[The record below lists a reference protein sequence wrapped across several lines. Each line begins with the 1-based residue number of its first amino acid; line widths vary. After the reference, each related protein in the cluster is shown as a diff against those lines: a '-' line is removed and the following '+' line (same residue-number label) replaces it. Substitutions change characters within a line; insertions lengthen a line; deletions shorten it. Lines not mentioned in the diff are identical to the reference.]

1 MKKFL
6 QKIFKNKARRNHYIV
21 GFFIVIVTAFSFI
34 IFTQRFTSIA
44 TSKSYHGVNLAERT
58 RQKYQSV
65 DQVNAR
71 RGDIL
76 DSNGDMIAGNSS
88 IYNIAVILSKKSKT
102 ADGKPDYVQNK
113 QETAKKLSKYLP
125 LSKKQILDYLTPKN
139 KKQYQVEL
147 GPEGRNLSI
156 EIKNKIAALKLPGIK
171 FEEYP
176 SRAYPNGTFATNQ
189 VGITKQDDSSDP
201 HTNISGL
208 MGIEK
213 YFNSILAGKDG
224 KKITKI
230 DSQGNEL
237 PGSQV
242 VEKQAVNGSNVYL
255 TLDSKIQQYVE
266 ILSQRVQDKYQPKNL
281 QVLVMDSKTGQIK
294 AASQRPTF
302 NPSTGKGMS
311 DSWRDTLV
319 EDQFEPGSVMK
330 ILTLSAAIDSGNY
343 DGNEL
348 YKSGAVEVGGR
359 TIRDWNNVGWGYI
372 PESEAF
378 PRSSNTGMVHLEQ
391 QMGADT
397 WMKYMKKFKIGDKT
411 GIELPDEVS
420 GGISYKHDSDQA
432 MTSFG
437 QSVNV
442 NTIQMLQA
450 FSAVA
455 NDGKMIKP
463 QIVDKI
469 VDPSTGKT
477 TKNYKTKV
485 VGNPISANT
494 AQQVRKQMRQVVTKD
509 YGTGMVYKVPG
520 VKVGVKTG
528 TAQIA
533 SSGGYLTGA
542 GNYIFSVAGMIPYNN
557 PRYIVYI
564 TMRQPQIMSTA
575 AEKMISEIFNPLVK
589 RLMTQDDD
597 SGQTIE
603 AGSQYVDMPNF
614 LNSSVASAQKKIKKL
629 NLQSGIVGTG
639 DKIVQQSP
647 ASGEKVMP
655 GQRIVMLTNGA
666 MTMPDLTGWSKNDV
680 LKFAEITGRT
690 VVTSG
695 DGYVTEQSIKPGK
708 IINDSG
714 KIKVTLENNN

>member
-1 MKKFL
+1 MKNFFKT
-6 QKIFKNKARRNHYIV
+6 IFKNKARRNHYIV

-34 IFTQRFTSIA
+34 VFTQRFSSIA

-88 IYNIAVILSKKSKT
+88 IYNIAAILSKKSKT

-113 QETAKKLSKYLP
+113 KETAEKLSKYLP

-176 SRAYPNGTFATNQ
+176 SRAYPNGIFATNQ

-201 HTNISGL
+201 NTNISGL

-213 YFNSILAGKDG
+213 YFNDILAGKDG

-242 VEKQAVNGSNVYL
+242 VEKQAENGSNIYL

-343 DGNEL
+343 NGNEL

-359 TIRDWNNVGWGYI
+359 TISDWNNVGWGYI

-397 WMKYMKKFKIGDKT
+397 WMKYMKKFKIGEKT
-411 GIELPDEVS
+411 GIELPDEVA

-455 NDGKMIKP
+455 NNGQMIKP

-477 TKNYKTKV
+477 TKKYKTQV
-485 VGNPISANT
+485 VGNPISADT
-494 AQQVRKQMRQVVTKD
+494 AKQVRKQMRRVVTEE
-509 YGTGMVYKVPG
+509 YGTGIVYKVPG

-533 SSGGYLTGA
+533 GSGGYLTGSS
-542 GNYIFSVAGMIPYNN
+542 NYIFSVAGMIPYNK
-557 PRYIVYI
+557 PKYIVYI
-564 TMRQPQIMSTA
+564 TMKQPQIMSTA

-597 SGQTIE
+597 SGQNVE

-629 NLQSGIVGTG
+629 DLQSGIVGTG

-647 ASGEKVMP
+647 SSGEKVMP

-680 LKFAEITGRT
+680 LKFADITGRT

-695 DGYVTEQSIKPGK
+695 DGYVTGQSIKPGK

>member
-1 MKKFL
+1 MKNFFKT
-6 QKIFKNKARRNHYIV
+6 IFQNKARRNHYLV

-44 TSKSYHGVNLAERT
+44 TSKSYHGVDLAERT
-58 RQKYQSV
+58 RKKYQSV

-88 IYNIAVILSKKSKT
+88 IYNIVAVLSKKSKT
-102 ADGKPDYVQNK
+102 SDGKPDYVQNK
-113 QETAKKLSKYLP
+113 EATAKKLSKYLP
-125 LSKKQILDYLTPKN
+125 LSKKQILNYLTPKN
-139 KKQYQVEL
+139 KNQYQVEL

-156 EIKNKIAALKLPGIK
+156 EIKNKISSLHLQGIK
-171 FEEYP
+171 FDEFP
-176 SRAYPNGTFATNQ
+176 SRAYPNGVFATNQ
-189 VGITKQDDSSDP
+189 VGITKQDNSNDP
-201 HTNISGL
+201 NTNISGL

-213 YFNSILAGKDG
+213 YFNNILSGKDG

-237 PGSQV
+237 PESQV

-281 QVLVMDSKTGQIK
+281 QVIVMDSKTGQIK

-311 DSWRDTLV
+311 ESWRDTLV

-330 ILTLSAAIDSGNY
+330 ILTLSAAIETGNY
-343 DGNEL
+343 DPNEL
-348 YKSGAVEVGGR
+348 YQSGAVEVGGR
-359 TIRDWNNVGWGYI
+359 TIRDWNDVGWGYI

-378 PRSSNTGMVHLEQ
+378 PRSSNTGMVHLEEK
-391 QMGADT
+391 MGADT
-397 WMKYMKKFKIGDKT
+397 WMKYMKKFKIGEKT
-411 GIELPDEVS
+411 GIELPDEIA
-420 GGISYKHDSDQA
+420 GGISYKHSSDQA

-442 NTIQMLQA
+442 NAIQMLQA

-455 NDGKMIKP
+455 NDGEMVKP

-469 VDPSTGKT
+469 VDPATGKT
-477 TKNYKTKV
+477 TKKYKKDV
-485 VGNPISANT
+485 VGHPISADT
-494 AQQVRKQMRQVVTKD
+494 AKQVRKQMRRVITEE

-520 VKVGVKTG
+520 IKVGVKTG

-533 SSGGYLTGA
+533 GAGGYLSGSS
-542 GNYIFSVAGMIPYNN
+542 NYLYSVAGMVPYNK

-564 TMRQPQIMSTA
+564 TMKQPQIMSVA

-589 RLMTQDDD
+589 RLMTQDDT
-597 SGQTIE
+597 SGENVE

-614 LNSSVASAQKKIKKL
+614 LNSTVASAEKKIKKL
-629 NLQSGIVGTG
+629 DLQSGIVGTG

-647 ASGEKVMP
+647 ASGQKVMP

-695 DGYVTEQSIKPGK
+695 DGYVTGQSIKPGK